1 MSLIL
6 LMFGF
11 CPSLQAQSDVLEG
24 DTNNIVLLVR
34 LKTEHKR
41 IESLEQGGYQQEAS
55 KLRSKVIAENENTVS
70 AFLNSITCCKVF
82 YFYDTSSAEIRDG
95 NFEYLMSY
103 RLDTPVGKTW
113 QDSAY
118 LYIAEFGSPVSE
130 TFGTESGFGLVVYD
144 KKFKQ
149 MAKPFPYYV
158 SNVYG
163 IISRKEVV
171 SRFNTRLLKLIESS
185 R

>member
-1 MSLIL
+1 MLVGL
-6 LMFGF
+6 T
-11 CPSLQAQSDVLEG
+11 PSSQAQVDGLEG

-34 LKTEHKR
+34 LKTEHKK
-41 IESLEQGGYQQEAS
+41 IAALEQGGYQKEAN
-55 KLRSKVIAENENTVS
+55 KLRSKVLAENETTTS

-82 YFYDTSSAEIRDG
+82 YFYDSSSTEIRDG
-95 NFEYLMSY
+95 NFDVLMNHH
-103 RLDTPVGKTW
+103 LDTLIGKTW
-113 QDSAY
+113 QDSAF
-118 LYIAEFGSPVSE
+118 LYIAEFGSPMSE

-144 KKFKQ
+144 RKFNQ

-171 SRFNTRLLKLIESS
+171 SRFNARLLKLIEGS
-185 R
+185 RN